1 MTIISHDDPCV
12 LKKVFNSYQIKW
24 IKKPQNVKDAFLKEL
39 SDFECLKINLKKE
52 EYGDKYERLLNKIEK
67 ENFFSKSKMRRKDKV
82 TNILLVTMQTNQKT
96 KKHIQT
102 AKLKIIHKHPQQAS
116 ITVP

>member
-1 MTIISHDDPCV
+1 MTIISHDDPYV
-12 LKKVFNSYQIKW
+12 LKEDFNSYQIKW
-24 IKKPQNVKDAFLKEL
+24 IKKLQNIKDAFLKEL

-82 TNILLVTMQTNQKT
+82 TNILLVTIQTNQKT